1 MIGKNDWHFLN
12 GKENLK
18 RKLKKIMLFL
28 KIVIVIFLIILPF
41 LPLEERT
48 KIPAYKKQ
56 ATENAIEY
64 IENKYGFTPKIKRAK
79 CEEVIKYSIA
89 PRLWYPLT
97 GYVDIVA
104 NDGNRS
110 FNIYISGKEVT
121 EIGFDN
127 YQYNEIK
134 NDVEDILNNTL
145 KTQSISYILSY
156 GKFMD
161 LGSTSLSSGNGLITE
176 FYDKT
181 NLSTITKNYDFY
193 IVLEY
198 IDMSFD
204 NLYNFNSDNPPQKFI
219 SELDSSNILLLSY
232 RSSEAYETAKNYA
245 YIRNIVWSSEN
256 YILDDFRLLIK
267 EYVKISDNKTE
278 YNKFILNQIDDFYYI
293 LDNGTYANFT
303 KTNINDATDF
313 GVLYATD
320 VKQIYNAYS
329 LETDAEKIFLYIPI
343 NKLKISSDEISWG
356 VQYNYENSEKHR
368 LISDDIINESY
379 LYARLSDSW
388 LEDNIII
395 TIYEYNIEK

>member
-1 MIGKNDWHFLN
+1 MIGKNDWRFLN

-18 RKLKKIMLFL
+18 RKLKKIMLFI

-56 ATENAIEY
+56 ATENAITY

-79 CEEVIKYSIA
+79 CEEDIEYSIV
-89 PRLWYPLT
+89 PRLWYSLT

-104 NDGNRS
+104 SDGDRS

-145 KTQSISYILSY
+145 KTQSIYYILSY
-156 GKFMD
+156 GKFRD
-161 LGSTSLSSGNGLITE
+161 IWSTSLSGNGLITE
-176 FYDKT
+176 YYDKT

-204 NLYNFNSDNPPQKFI
+204 NLYNFNLDNPPQKFI

-232 RSSEAYETAKNYA
+232 RNSEAYETAKNYS

-278 YNKFILNQIDDFYYI
+278 YNKFILNQIDDIYYI

-395 TIYEYNIEK
+395 TIYEYNREK